1 MKLRKTGIFVLFLM
15 LFAAA
20 ICFREEVAAA
30 MLEAGSRCIMVII
43 PSLYLFSL
51 LAAFCVRS
59 GVLEILA
66 APLEAFARKFL
77 HMDGSILMILLF
89 SQTAGYPIG
98 AQLLERMYGKGA
110 IGSTQ
115 RNCLLCVCF
124 GCGPAFLL
132 GTVGT
137 ILHLPPLLALL
148 LMLSVSLPNLVLAA
162 VLARHNDFYTAG
174 THEQGVSLHAE
185 EFTQSVEN
193 AAAAML
199 KICSMI
205 LAFAAFSGIAQGS
218 GAVRFLAETL
228 GFLGCPAET
237 AEHCILTVL
246 EISNLPEYLQQGG
259 SLPMAAALLSFGGI
273 CVHLQ
278 NAAICGGD
286 FPWRKFL
293 CIRLVSAVF
302 SYLLCAAAV
311 KWGFGGQVPAVLQ
324 MHPLYEAELT
334 TQGVMPVICL
344 LAMSVFLLAKDDRL
358 RTVRE
363 IAN

>member
-1 MKLRKTGIFVLFLM
+1 MKLRKIGVSLIFLM
-15 LFAAA
+15 FFTAA

-30 MLEAGSRCIMVII
+30 ILEAGTRCILVII
-43 PSLYLFSL
+43 PSLYLFSV

-59 GVLEILA
+59 GVLGILA
-66 APLEAFARKFL
+66 SPLEQLARKCL

-98 AQLLERMYGKGA
+98 AQLLQRMHNEGA

-137 ILHLPPLLALL
+137 ILHLSSLLAVLL
-148 LMLSVSLPNLVLAA
+148 VLSVSLPNLVLAI
-162 VLARHNDFYTAG
+162 VLARYNDFCSAG
-174 THEQGVSLHAE
+174 THELGISLHAE

-205 LAFAAFSGIAQGS
+205 LTFAAFSGIAQGS
-218 GAVRFLAETL
+218 GAVQFLAKTMQL
-228 GFLGCPAET
+228 IGFPAET
-237 AEHCILTVL
+237 SEHCILTVL

-293 CIRLVSAVF
+293 CIRLISAVF
-302 SYLLCAAAV
+302 SYLLCAAV
-311 KWGFGGQVPAVLQ
+311 VTWGLGGQVPAMLPVQ
-324 MHPLYEAELT
+324 MQYEMKMT
-334 TQGVMPVICL
+334 TQGVVPVICL
-344 LAMSVFLLAKDDRL
+344 LLMSVFLLMKNDALYSLKKIRK
-358 RTVRE
+358 
-363 IAN
+363 